1 MTVTTPPQPNYE
13 RDVLYKP
20 LVKLIF
26 EKESLTSG
34 GYNAF
39 NLGGKTGSQP
49 YGSGDSS
56 KVMLGGRVQPL
67 TERTVGEVKRL
78 WKNSLIPGTKNWI
91 HAAGANQIIGS
102 TGLALLSG
110 KYGDL
115 GIKDT
120 DLFDSNT
127 QWKMGK
133 ALIDGRLGGS
143 VQGFRNEWVGLEK
156 VPTAELQKA
165 INQVRSN
172 LANFNAKT
180 PAAQIDKKF
189 SHRDP
194 SYMKKLKIPT
204 LTKTKKNTFGLGN
217 VLKILGKQFGDQS
230 QARDPSIPKDW
241 PSRHDANPQNKTNL
255 MKIPRPGGKF
265 ELWPKA

>member
-1 MTVTTPPQPNYE
+1 MSNITPTINAPPQPNYE

-39 NLGGKTGSQP
+39 KLGGETGSQP

-56 KVMLGGRVQPL
+56 KVMLGGRIQPL
-67 TERTVGEVKRL
+67 TERTVGEVRQL
-78 WKNSLIPGTKNWI
+78 WKNSLTPGTKRWV
-91 HAAGANQIIGS
+91 HAAGANQIIGP

-115 GIKDT
+115 NIKDT

-133 ALIDGRLGGS
+133 ALIDGRLGGN

-156 VPTAELQKA
+156 VSTSELQKA

-194 SYMKKLKIPT
+194 SYKNELKLPTITKTEQNPLQQMLKI
-204 LTKTKKNTFGLGN
+204 F
-217 VLKILGKQFGDQS
+217 Q
-230 QARDPSIPKDW
+230 
-241 PSRHDANPQNKTNL
+241 
-255 MKIPRPGGKF
+255 
-265 ELWPKA
+265 

>member
-1 MTVTTPPQPNYE
+1 MSNVAPPVTTPPQPNYE

-26 EKESLTSG
+26 EKESATSG

-39 NLGGKTGSQP
+39 NLGGTTGSQP

-67 TERTVGEVKRL
+67 TERTVGEVKQL
-78 WKNSLIPGTKNWI
+78 WKNSLIPGTENWI

-133 ALIDGRLGGS
+133 ALIDGRLRGGS

-156 VPTAELQKA
+156 VPTSKLQKA
-165 INQVRSN
+165 INQVKTN

-180 PAAQIDKKF
+180 PAAQIEKKF

-194 SYMKKLKIPT
+194 SYMKELKIPT
-204 LTKTKKNTFGLGN
+204 ITKTKQSNPLQKL
-217 VLKILGKQFGDQS
+217 LKIFQ
-230 QARDPSIPKDW
+230 
-241 PSRHDANPQNKTNL
+241 
-255 MKIPRPGGKF
+255 
-265 ELWPKA
+265 